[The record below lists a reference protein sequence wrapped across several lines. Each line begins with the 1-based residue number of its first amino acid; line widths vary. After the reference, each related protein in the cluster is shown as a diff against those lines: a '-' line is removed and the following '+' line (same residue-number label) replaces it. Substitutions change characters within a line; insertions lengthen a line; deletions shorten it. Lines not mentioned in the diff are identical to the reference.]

1 MKRTLSIFLAAL
13 LVLTALCAAGCGD
26 DKVDWVTGEAYATS
40 GTGKTTAP
48 TSPTS
53 PNDGSAAAEIEGSY
67 ATPQFK
73 PGKYSMENTSTTV
86 TEYVTESG
94 AVHYSES
101 TVSKYIYGL
110 DISSDG
116 DGLKCVMSFD
126 GILITQNIS
135 GENMVLLDTS
145 TRDYLSAATE
155 PYYNIIGQSFVV
167 KIGADGS
174 VTGIEG
180 VEDIV
185 AEYPDSA
192 MLLDKEKLLGVA
204 SSYFYAIPDT
214 FESGTVWTLNQ
225 YELVNTYRL
234 TSLARDRFGITITG
248 PEQQPFSY
256 NTEDGLTLNYS
267 KVSPL
272 SGTLYMNMENRALQ
286 EITSMQKSSGTITG
300 EGVDL
305 VFYYNVT
312 SLTAVTEKQ

>member
-13 LVLTALCAAGCGD
+13 LVMMTLCAAGCGD
-26 DKVDWVTGEAYATS
+26 DKVDWVTGEAYATN
-40 GTGKTTAP
+40 GTGKTTAA

-53 PNDGSAAAEIEGSY
+53 PDGSSAAGIEGSY
-67 ATPQFK
+67 PAPQFK

-101 TVSKYIYGL
+101 TVSKYTYGL
-110 DISSDG
+110 DISAAG

-126 GILITQNIS
+126 GILITQTIA
-135 GENMVLLDTS
+135 GESMVLLDTS
-145 TRDYLSAATE
+145 TRDYLSASTE
-155 PYYNIIGQSFVV
+155 PYYDIIGQSFVV

-180 VEDIV
+180 VEDII
-185 AEYPDSA
+185 ADYPNSA
-192 MLLDKEKLLGVA
+192 MLLDKENLMGVA
-204 SSYFYAIPDT
+204 SSYFYAIPAT
-214 FESGTVWTLNQ
+214 FADGTSWTLNQ
-225 YELVNTYRL
+225 YDLVNTYQL
-234 TSLARDRFGITITG
+234 TSLARDRFGVTITG

-272 SGTLYMNMENRALQ
+272 SGTLYVNMENRALQ

-300 EGVDL
+300 EGVDII
-305 VFYYNVT
+305 FNYNVT